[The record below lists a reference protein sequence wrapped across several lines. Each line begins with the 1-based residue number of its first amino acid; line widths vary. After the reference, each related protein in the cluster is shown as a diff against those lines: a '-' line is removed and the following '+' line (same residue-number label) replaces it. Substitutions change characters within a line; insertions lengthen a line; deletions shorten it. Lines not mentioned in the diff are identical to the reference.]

1 MSSEAD
7 MDNHEWTC
15 ESSEVEVE
23 VEVESEKKEDRVRQR
38 SRLDPATPGRG
49 GQTHRCGTLPFS
61 LVLDP
66 VSTYGSDDP
75 DQLVPFILVRDVPGV
90 IPGLQPSRMGHR
102 PDLEEMHALLGM
114 IVVLAM
120 PDPRTRRSHLQIPT
134 FEDLGIVQGIPVG
147 ELSVED
153 VGKDLKLSMSVSSE
167 SLGRDHSVLVDDPQG
182 TVLVEPVVLVV
193 GETERMKGLEPT
205 VVGSSPFFGFTGSVF
220 EVGGG
225 GSGGGG
231 HGTSVGTNRGRVD
244 GGGDR
249 AKGGS
254 ESTECGSTENGSQD
268 EWQDEVE

>member
-1 MSSEAD
+1 

-23 VEVESEKKEDRVRQR
+23 VDVESESERRR
-38 SRLDPATPGRG
+38 SCTSAIAPRPCNSG
-49 GQTHRCGTLPFS
+49 GQTHRCGTFPFS

-66 VSTYGSDDP
+66 VGTYGSDDP

-90 IPGLQPSRMGHR
+90 IPRLQPSRMGHR
-102 PDLEEMHALLGM
+102 PDLQEMYALLGM

-153 VGKDLKLSMSVSSE
+153 VGEDLKLSMSVRSE

-193 GETERMKGLEPT
+193 GETERVKGLEPT

-220 EVGGG
+220 EVGRGG
-225 GSGGGG
+225 GGGGGG
-231 HGTSVGTNRGRVD
+231 HGTSVGTSRGRVD

-249 AKGGS
+249 AKGGN